1 MRKPKKGDLQERIA
15 NGAPRARWIM
25 LILHAP
31 LIVNQYP
38 QVHRPWEEAVCH
50 LLLG

>member
-1 MRKPKKGDLQERIA
+1 MRKPKKKDLQERIA
-15 NGAPRARWIM
+15 NGAHRARWTT

-31 LIVNQYP
+31 LTVNQHP
-38 QVHRPWEEAVCH
+38 QVHRPWEEAVWH